1 LGFIESLS
9 SSHQT
14 LAFLIFSKFRGTLR
28 KLLATYV
35 FTTRGRNYE
44 RFYEES
50 RKVRD
55 DFEALAASE
64 DPLLFEATIDKYE
77 MLIEELFEPDASLS
91 KFLNG

>member
-1 LGFIESLS
+1 M
-9 SSHQT
+9 
-14 LAFLIFSKFRGTLR
+14 
-28 KLLATYV
+28 
-35 FTTRGRNYE
+35 FTTRGRNYD

-55 DFEALAASE
+55 DFEALIASD

-91 KFLNG
+91 KLLDC